1 MPEQATAPVR
11 GGSSPT
17 DSPPYASDPSLAR
30 VRVVARLLDDAVRV
44 PFTRRRVG
52 LDSLLGL
59 LPVGGDAVGA
69 LLSLYVVV
77 EAYRLGASRRVLAR
91 MLGNLAL
98 DFVVGVVPVVG
109 DVFDAVWKANQRN
122 VALLEDHYETTLDPA

>member
-1 MPEQATAPVR
+1 
-11 GGSSPT
+11 
-17 DSPPYASDPSLAR
+17 
-30 VRVVARLLDDAVRV
+30 
-44 PFTRRRVG
+44 
-52 LDSLLGL
+52 
-59 LPVGGDAVGA
+59 
-69 LLSLYVVV
+69 
-77 EAYRLGASRRVLAR
+77 